1 MWIVVVTPG
10 TPSLGL
16 NSWFLFFTSGTVS
29 WISSNRAESL
39 IIHANICS
47 DDQEKQ
53 SKKKPRLFC
62 DICDCFDLHDTEDCP
77 TQAQMSEDP
86 PHSTHHGS
94 RSEERPYCEICEMFG
109 HWATNCNDDET
120 FWRNLSWRPGLSDG
134 LAHGRPDTSLVCA
147 DCGSTHVIFHPHQQ
161 I

>member
-1 MWIVVVTPG
+1 MHI
-10 TPSLGL
+10 
-16 NSWFLFFTSGTVS
+16 
-29 WISSNRAESL
+29 
-39 IIHANICS
+39 NIRS

-109 HWATNCNDDET
+109 HWATNCNDDENIYT
-120 FWRNLSWRPGLSDG
+120 SGISYCYISGLDLLCYWFSRHKKLREKILMIEIKLKKCVINMAINL
-134 LAHGRPDTSLVCA
+134 
-147 DCGSTHVIFHPHQQ
+147 
-161 I
+161 